1 MAKDKYD
8 FILDLIEN
16 KKLTPSQREWVLRLS
31 VKEMKND
38 GIVFDERLRK
48 IEEKLSESNLTKKQA
63 QNSNPTPI
71 SSDANIHSKKENLI
85 IHNPKETVKLLKYFT
100 ANDKNLKYSTHSWEF
115 GKFSGYDHFMESIKK
130 EWNEIEKVLRSQNN
144 RLHAKIYSFL
154 FKRNLGEKNEDGFY
168 ECWGEKR
175 LKFGWSSSYLKDFM
189 SLGESRDPFN
199 CPIPENIKKIEKE
212 KNLFYFKDY
221 VTIFKNEI
229 EIREDSN
236 ALKKTINSLWEDVL
250 SYDFN
255 VKTEGVEGNQFFI
268 YVAIFRE
275 VIKLI
280 FLSFKQRPEFPNITI
295 KAERNQGNFILIRI
309 TQQGSK
315 CRRSI
320 DDPKIISPYGG
331 DLGTITK
338 SMNGLADFSISAVF
352 SDNNKYRVNYLVSDN
367 MINQVERIDF
377 VDGFTYELKFY
388 L

>member
-48 IEEKLSESNLTKKQA
+48 IEEKLSESNLTKKEA

-71 SSDANIHSKKENLI
+71 SSDANIHSKEENVI

-100 ANDKNLKYSTHSWEF
+100 SNDKSLKYSTHSWEF

-130 EWNEIEKVLRSQNN
+130 EWNEIKKELLSQNN
-144 RLHAKIYSFL
+144 RLHAKISSFL
-154 FKRNLGEKNEDGFY
+154 FQKNLGDKKDDGYY

-189 SLGESRDPFN
+189 SSGENRDPFN
-199 CPIPENIKKIEKE
+199 CRIPEKIKHIEKE

-221 VTIFKNEI
+221 VAIFKNEI

-255 VKTEGVEGNQFFI
+255 VKTEGVEGNSFFTD
-268 YVAIFRE
+268 VAIFRE

-280 FLSFKQRPEFPNITI
+280 FLSFKARPEFPNITI

-309 TQQGSK
+309 IQQGSK

-320 DDPKIISPYGG
+320 DDPKIISPHGG

-352 SDNNKYRVNYLVSDN
+352 SDNNKYRVNYLVTDN
-367 MINQVERIDF
+367 LVNQVERIEF
-377 VDGFTYELKFY
+377 SDGFTYELKFY